1 MTLDPHPR
9 GDMAE
14 TLTPAELSERAINTI
29 RFLAA
34 DAVQKANSGHPG
46 LPMGAAAMAF
56 VLWTRHLKFDPQ
68 HPDWPNRDR
77 FILSAGHGSMLLYS
91 LLHLSG
97 FDLPLEQIQRF
108 RQLNSVTPGHP
119 EHELAPGVET
129 TTGPLGQGF
138 SNGVGMAVAAV
149 HQAAMYNREGLPVID
164 HQIYAIVSDGDL
176 MEGVASEAASLAGH
190 LRLDRL
196 IYLYDDNRITID
208 GSTDLAFTEDRAARF
223 RAYGWNVLQVE
234 NGNDLE
240 QVDQAIQQ
248 AKAQDRPTLIV
259 CRTHIGFGLPT
270 RQDTAEAHGEP
281 PGEQELAAAKVRL
294 GWPQEPRFLIP
305 EEVRQVFQ
313 QAAERGAREHARWRA
328 MMQDYAKAYPS
339 LAATWQRTQAGE
351 LPDHLAAS
359 LPKFEAG
366 AKGMATRA
374 ASGTTLAALA
384 PVLPELIGGSA
395 DLTGSNKTDIK
406 GERPFSASHRAGRY
420 LHFGVREHGM
430 GGLLS
435 GMALY
440 GGLIPYGGTFLVFS
454 DYMRPAVRLA
464 AMMGLRVIYV
474 YTHDSIGLGE
484 DGPTHQPIEHLAA
497 LRAIPNLAVIRPCDA
512 NETSQAWLAALR
524 RSHGPTALALTR
536 QALPTWDRGRF
547 APAEDLARGA
557 YVLGDLGRGTPRLL
571 LMASGSEVSLIV
583 AAGEKLAAEGHPV
596 RLVSFPCWELFQEQP
611 EAYRNSV
618 LPPELKARLAVEA
631 AAMQGWERWVGDA
644 GATLGM
650 QGFGASAPYQ
660 DLYRHFGLT
669 SQRIVEIAKGLIDA

>member
-1 MTLDPHPR
+1 
-9 GDMAE
+9 MAE
-14 TLTPAELSERAINTI
+14 TLTPAELSERAVNTI

-108 RQLNSVTPGHP
+108 RQLDSLTPGHP

-138 SNGVGMAVAAV
+138 SNGVGMAVAAA
-149 HQAAMYNREGLPVID
+149 HQAAIYNREGLPVVD
-164 HQIYAIVSDGDL
+164 HRIYAIVSDGDL

-223 RAYGWNVLQVE
+223 RAYGWNVQQVE
-234 NGNDLE
+234 DGNDLE
-240 QVDQAIQQ
+240 QVDRAIRQ
-248 AKAQDRPTLIV
+248 AKAQDRPSLIV
-259 CRTHIGFGLPT
+259 CRTHIGYGLPT

-281 PGEQELAAAKVRL
+281 PGEQELAAAKDRL
-294 GWPQEPRFLIP
+294 DWPQEPRFFIP
-305 EEVRQVFQ
+305 EEVRPVFQ
-313 QAAERGAREHARWRA
+313 QAAERGAVEHARWNA
-328 MMQDYAKAYPS
+328 MMQDHAKAHPS

-351 LPDHLAAS
+351 LPADLAAS

-366 AKGMATRA
+366 EKGMATRA

-420 LHFGVREHGM
+420 LHFGVREHAM

-536 QALPTWDRGRF
+536 QSLPTLDRRRF

-583 AAGEKLAAEGHPV
+583 SAGEQLAAEGQPV

-611 EAYRNSV
+611 EAYRRSV

-631 AAMQGWERWVGDA
+631 AAMQGWERWVGDG

-650 QGFGASAPYQ
+650 RGFGASAPYQ

-669 SQRIVEIAKGLIDA
+669 SERIVETARGLIDA